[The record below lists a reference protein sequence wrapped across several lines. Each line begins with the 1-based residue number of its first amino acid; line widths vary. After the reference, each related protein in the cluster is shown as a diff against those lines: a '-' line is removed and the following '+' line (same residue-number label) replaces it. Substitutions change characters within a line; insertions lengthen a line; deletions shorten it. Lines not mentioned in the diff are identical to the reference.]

1 LEESAKARKAE
12 NLASLTSYYE
22 EIENE
27 LRKETPKTTQRK
39 HRNID
44 GAPINNRYAAQNGG
58 KDKHQ
63 AVQEQTEKPPLGPR
77 RVYKYGWE

>member
-1 LEESAKARKAE
+1 MDESAKARKAE
-12 NLASLTSYYE
+12 NLSSLTSYYE

-27 LRKETPKTTQRK
+27 LRKETPKAAQRK

-44 GAPINNRYAAQNGG
+44 GAAINNRYAAQNGC
-58 KDKHQ
+58 KDKFQ
-63 AVQEQTEKPPLGPR
+63 AAQEQTEKPPLGPR